1 MAAQRTDLPRQ
12 SESGNGGHELGDP
25 WHPTLRGWWRLA
37 YKDPFGSGRPQPPAH
52 DNTVG
57 GTIVAAVNDVVTAA
71 KNYGIGMLSGLGSLV
86 EAVTHPVQTQID
98 AVSFAATFLS
108 DPGATIAAIGRSITG
123 NFDSPDRAQQFIGKT
138 IFGVLTALVTKR
150 LLPELPA
157 APAKVSVV
165 SGVRS
170 AISGAVKAAV
180 SGARGGLTWL
190 RNKIFGPPAAKTA
203 LHGHHPLPKFLG
215 GDASQLLSKL
225 DPKLHTEFHQ
235 LLRQNLKDAGIPL
248 NVGGRGGSAAD
259 WAQYM
264 QFNPAAQRTAFDS
277 VLNASRAIDT
287 KYGTQITQDVWR
299 NVMQGN
305 FTPYP

>member
-1 MAAQRTDLPRQ
+1 M
-12 SESGNGGHELGDP
+12 
-25 WHPTLRGWWRLA
+25 
-37 YKDPFGSGRPQPPAH
+37 K
-52 DNTVG
+52 
-57 GTIVAAVNDVVTAA
+57 
-71 KNYGIGMLSGLGSLV
+71 SLV
-86 EAVTHPVQTQID
+86 KVFLSLWLGALVALPGVAQAMTALAVAYDEQTQPTIPYD
-98 AVSFAATFLS
+98 APSLS
-108 DPGATIAAIGRSITG
+108 A
-123 NFDSPDRAQQFIGKT
+123 
-138 IFGVLTALVTKR
+138 FGYD
-150 LLPELPA
+150 A
-157 APAKVSVV
+157 APAPVANEKENSRWGTGHVF
-165 SGVRS
+165 
-170 AISGAVKAAV
+170 AKFADF
-180 SGARGGLTWL
+180 L
-190 RNKIFGPPAAKTA
+190 AAKTA

-215 GDASQLLSKL
+215 GGASQLLSKL

-287 KYGTQITQDVWR
+287 KYGTRITQDVWK